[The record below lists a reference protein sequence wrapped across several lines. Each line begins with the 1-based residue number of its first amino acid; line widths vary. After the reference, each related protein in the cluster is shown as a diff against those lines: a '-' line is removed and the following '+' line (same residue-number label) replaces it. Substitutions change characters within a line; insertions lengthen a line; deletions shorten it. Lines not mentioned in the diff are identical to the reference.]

1 MDRRVM
7 TDEIIKNLGPLAPL
21 AGIWEGD
28 KGDDTAPSKDRGTET
43 NTFRERITF
52 EPMGPVNNHEQ
63 VLYGLRYTTTAWP
76 SGASDPFH
84 EEVGY
89 WLWDAKAKQV
99 LRCFIVPRGI
109 TVLAGGTVE
118 PDAKSFELSAD
129 AGSETYGICSNPF
142 LDKEFKTVRYELKVT
157 IHDDQSFSYE
167 EDTQLQIK
175 GRTDLFHHIDKNTL
189 KRTA

>member
-1 MDRRVM
+1 M

-43 NTFRERITF
+43 NKFRERITF

-63 VLYGLRYTTTAWP
+63 ALYGLRYSTTAWP
-76 SGASDPFH
+76 SGSSEPFH
-84 EEVGY
+84 EELGY
-89 WLWDAKAKQV
+89 WLWDAQAKQV
-99 LRCFIVPRGI
+99 LRCFIVPRGV
-109 TVLAGGTVE
+109 TVIAGGTVE
-118 PDAKSFELSAD
+118 PDARSFELAASV
-129 AGSETYGICSNPF
+129 GSETYGICSNQF

-157 IHDDQSFSYE
+157 IHDNQSFSYE

-175 GRTDLFHHIDKNTL
+175 GGKDIFHHIDKNTL
-189 KRTA
+189 KRTS

>member
-1 MDRRVM
+1 LDRCVM
-7 TDEIIKNLGPLAPL
+7 TDAIIKNLGPLAPL

-28 KGDDTAPSKDRGTET
+28 KGDDTAPAGDRQTET
-43 NTFRERITF
+43 NKFRERITF

-84 EEVGY
+84 EELGY
-89 WLWDAKAKQV
+89 WLWDAQTKQV
-99 LRCFIVPRGI
+99 LRCFIVPRGV

-118 PDAKSFELSAD
+118 PDARSFELAAD

-142 LDKEFKTVRYELKVT
+142 LDKEFKTVRYQLKVT

-175 GRTDLFHHIDKNTL
+175 GRKDLFHHIDKNTL